1 MKEAVLASDPANS
14 ARLAVVLVLVV
25 VIEEIAD
32 QASIF
37 PESRAAL
44 FTIYLHFLASVAL
57 RADQL
62 HELLSVECVR
72 LGVIVTEAT
81 RVDLPTARA
90 LEETKEFF
98 FGNKSFFGK
107 NVRKPE
113 SLLLG
118 KSR

>member
-1 MKEAVLASDPANS
+1 MKEAILAPDPANS

-32 QASIF
+32 EACVF
-37 PESRAAL
+37 AESRSAL
-44 FTIYLHFLASVAL
+44 FTIRLHLLARVTL

-81 RVDLPTARA
+81 RVDLPAARA

-98 FGNKSFFGK
+98 
-107 NVRKPE
+107 
-113 SLLLG
+113 
-118 KSR
+118 

>member
-1 MKEAVLASDPANS
+1 MKEAVFASDPANA

-32 QASIF
+32 EASIF
-37 PESRAAL
+37 AESRAAL
-44 FTIYLHFLASVAL
+44 FTICLHLLARVTL
-57 RADQL
+57 GADQL

-98 FGNKSFFGK
+98 WKINLFLEQCAN
-107 NVRKPE
+107 
-113 SLLLG
+113 
-118 KSR
+118 